1 MLVKRKNK
9 AMNFRVNVSLH
20 NESSMYKISPET
32 NFFVKLERKKRERE
46 RENMGGKEVSIYN
59 KQKRVY

>member
-1 MLVKRKNK
+1 MLVKRKKK
-9 AMNFRVNVSLH
+9 AMNFRVNVNLH

-46 RENMGGKEVSIYN
+46 RENRGGKEVSIYN

>member
-1 MLVKRKNK
+1 
-9 AMNFRVNVSLH
+9 MNFRVNVNLH
-20 NESSMYKISPET
+20 NESGMYKTSSET
-32 NFFVKLERKKRERE
+32 NFFVKLERKKKKERE

>member
-9 AMNFRVNVSLH
+9 ATNLGVNVNLD

-32 NFFVKLERKKRERE
+32 NFFVKLERNKKE
-46 RENMGGKEVSIYN
+46 RENMGGKEVSICK

>member
-9 AMNFRVNVSLH
+9 AMNFRVNVNLH